1 MGSRFKK
8 SAGNSGNDTDQSYA
22 EETRA
27 EWSYVDQIQEDNERP
42 VSDIEAELLNSV
54 LANPEEVQ
62 PPIDDDQARV
72 DALLSS
78 FLENDNEPEISELTP
93 QPEAHQRPPAQPEPE
108 AQPQPEPT
116 SEPEFDHNVEP
127 ELDYITADLMSM
139 SAEFEFA
146 EASPTETPVRAEELG
161 FAPAEQLSPLQQEQF
176 VGSHDFAVTDQISA
190 PSELPDAAENLSY
203 EGIEQGLLIIDA
215 KRKRLWPLFVTG
227 LVIFILLTATI
238 TYINRMIEAD
248 NAAAAAQSDQTTEAL
263 LDEAIALIQNAD
275 SVIVALDKASTATI
289 TEENI
294 PRLESLIGEKE
305 NVLQSLSEAAAKAQ
319 QAKDK
324 FISTEKK
331 DLAQSAVKAT
341 ELRGQMLEMSSS
353 ITVYDIAAMKGT
365 LAIDYVL
372 TMIIDADTEMRQ
384 AVTAVNNGGA
394 DAVAES
400 LEANKRALEK
410 LVLAE
415 QTLAA
420 VDTSLLQVDLKSIT
434 DYLAAKKASAELAV
448 ASDQAFENGDYGTYR
463 AKTDEFNAKDVE
475 AVALAANIP
484 ADPRSL
490 IYNAYELV
498 TAQLKVDYAAV
509 RTAAADNDAL
519 LREYLGVVIEQ
530 APAGEAPEGSEGQAP
545 EGQTSEGQAPEGQTS
560 EGQTTE

>member
-8 SAGNSGNDTDQSYA
+8 SAGNSGNDGNQSRV

-27 EWSYVDQIQEDNERP
+27 EWSYIDQIQEDNERP
-42 VSDIEAELLNSV
+42 ASDIEAELLNSV
-54 LANPEEVQ
+54 LANTGEDQ
-62 PPIDDDQARV
+62 APIDDDQARV
-72 DALLSS
+72 DALLNA
-78 FLENDNEPEISELTP
+78 FLESDDEAERSEFIP
-93 QPEAHQRPPAQPEPE
+93 QQQPEPQPQPRSRSHSRSE
-108 AQPQPEPT
+108 SEPHPQPQPQPEP
-116 SEPEFDHNVEP
+116 SFEP
-127 ELDYITADLMSM
+127 ELDQSFEPELDFITADLMSM
-139 SAEFEFA
+139 GADLELAETSSAVASATEAGLEFA
-146 EASPTETPVRAEELG
+146 PTEPT
-161 FAPAEQLSPLQQEQF
+161 SSLQQDHF
-176 VGSHDFAVTDQISA
+176 VDSPDFTVVDETSA

-215 KRKRLWPLFVTG
+215 KRKRIWPLFVTA
-227 LVIFILLTATI
+227 LVIFILTTATI

-248 NAAAAAQSDQTTEAL
+248 NAAAAAQSDQATEAL

-294 PRLESLIGEKE
+294 PRLEALIGEKE
-305 NVLQSLSEAAAKAQ
+305 NVLQSLSDAAVKAQ

-324 FISTEKK
+324 FISAEKK
-331 DLAQSAVKAT
+331 ELAQSAVDAT
-341 ELRGQMLEMSSS
+341 ELRKQMLEMSSL
-353 ITVYDIAAMKGT
+353 ITGYDIAAMKGT

-394 DAVAES
+394 NAVSES

-420 VDTSLLQVDLKSIT
+420 VDTTLLQVDLKSIT
-434 DYLAAKKASAELAV
+434 EYLAAKKASAELAV
-448 ASDQAFENGDYGTYR
+448 ASDQAFVNGDYGTYR

-490 IYNAYELV
+490 IYTAYEQG

-509 RTAAADNDAL
+509 RSAAADNDAH
-519 LREYLGVVIEQ
+519 LREYLGVIIEQ
-530 APAGEAPEGSEGQAP
+530 APEQAPEAEAAAS
-545 EGQTSEGQAPEGQTS
+545 EGQTSEGQN
-560 EGQTTE
+560 TE